1 MPYTSIPDVNR
12 HTKEIVT
19 IDAPFPLMS
28 YSSKISGSK
37 RAKTK
42 QMRNTTPRNAEIP
55 HWMKP
60 TTRPKLSRLQQ
71 KAFLRSS
78 PSIIADYSLDLP
90 KIIRKDYQQ
99 RRISNDSTMR
109 NDDTL
114 KTYSAQ
120 AYAQSLYTSS
130 ADTHPCAKVAPNVR
144 PASAT
149 LVFIFQLIRCRST
162 ADKHAAKTFCS
173 HWKYCSLRKTM
184 FWFC

>member
-78 PSIIADYSLDLP
+78 PSIIADFSLDLP

-109 NDDTL
+109 MMIPWRRTRHKPMLSHFTL
-114 KTYSAQ
+114 ALPTHTHVLKWRLTFGQLRQRSY
-120 AYAQSLYTSS
+120 LYF
-130 ADTHPCAKVAPNVR
+130 N
-144 PASAT
+144 
-149 LVFIFQLIRCRST
+149 
-162 ADKHAAKTFCS
+162 
-173 HWKYCSLRKTM
+173 
-184 FWFC
+184 